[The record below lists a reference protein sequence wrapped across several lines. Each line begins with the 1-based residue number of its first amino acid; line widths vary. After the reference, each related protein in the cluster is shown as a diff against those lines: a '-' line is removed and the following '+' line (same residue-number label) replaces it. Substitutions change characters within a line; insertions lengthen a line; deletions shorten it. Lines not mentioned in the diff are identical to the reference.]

1 MNYGEAIFK
10 KTGKTKE
17 EIKEMSAEELYGLI
31 CTIQDEAF
39 SCGMHSA
46 YEYARKK

>member
-1 MNYGEAIFK
+1 MNYGEAIFN

-17 EIKEMSAEELYGLI
+17 EIGYMSAEELYHLI
-31 CTIQDEAF
+31 CIIQDEAF
-39 SCGMHSA
+39 SSGMHSA